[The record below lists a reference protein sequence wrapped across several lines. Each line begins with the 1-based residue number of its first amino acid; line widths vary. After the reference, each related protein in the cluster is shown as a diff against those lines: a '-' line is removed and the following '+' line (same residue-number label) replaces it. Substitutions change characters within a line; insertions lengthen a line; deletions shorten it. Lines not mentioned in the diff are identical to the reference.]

1 MNKNATAFCLV
12 CLLLTCILAAPANS
26 AGYILSL
33 QNDRGQQLFSI
44 PARNGEGFAIRYIH
58 SVALTPVTD
67 YFIIR
72 DGKIFLDKTIYHD
85 FGAGLPH
92 APESGQQM
100 KTGHGQISITGY
112 NREIPELG
120 VRVGRVADHRMLIF
134 DKERNEKGDVEP
146 REVPLAG
153 LSPPGTVI
161 MFKVLRKDKNRQGIK

>member
-1 MNKNATAFCLV
+1 M
-12 CLLLTCILAAPANS
+12 
-26 AGYILSL
+26 
-33 QNDRGQQLFSI
+33 
-44 PARNGEGFAIRYIH
+44 PARDGEGFAIRYIH

-92 APESGQQM
+92 APEAGQQM
-100 KTGHGQISITGY
+100 KAGHGQISITGY

-120 VRVGRVADHRMLIF
+120 VRVGRVADHRMLLF
-134 DKERNEKGDVEP
+134 DRGQKEKGDVEP

-161 MFKVLRKDKNRQGIK
+161 MFKVLKPEKDRQGTK